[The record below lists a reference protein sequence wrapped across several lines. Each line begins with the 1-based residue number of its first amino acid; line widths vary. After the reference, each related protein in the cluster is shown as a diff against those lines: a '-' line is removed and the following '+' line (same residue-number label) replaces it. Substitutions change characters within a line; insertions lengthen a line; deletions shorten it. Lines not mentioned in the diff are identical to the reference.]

1 MKSNKCPVIR
11 KVGLSRII
19 VDLFQRFFGLLNPL
33 SKRKKTIDKQKTKKK
48 ILSNAGYHLT
58 IKQVLKIIISC
69 SEERDSVLIQT
80 LAFTGMRRAE
90 VTALTVND
98 ILWDK
103 SLLLIRHGKGDKQR
117 LVPIPK
123 ELLNNFKNL
132 LGNRSDGAIFQS
144 RDGNQLSMR
153 QVNRIVVNAGIKA
166 GVENP
171 NPKYENITCHL
182 FRHTFAR
189 LWKEKQGSIETL
201 STILGHESVRT
212 TWDVYGKESLEDIK
226 HNYNQVI
233 KQMFEKNRRK

>member
-1 MKSNKCPVIR
+1 MMSDKCPVIG
-11 KVGLSRII
+11 KVGLKRII
-19 VDLFQRFFGLLNPL
+19 VELIQRFFSLLNPL
-33 SKRKKTIDKQKTKKK
+33 QKRKKTIDKQKLKKR

-58 IKQVLKIIISC
+58 LKQVLKIIKSC
-69 SEERDSVLIQT
+69 LKKRDSILIQT

-90 VTALTVND
+90 VTALTVHD
-98 ILWDK
+98 IQWNK
-103 SLLLIRHGKGDKQR
+103 SLLLIRHGKGNKQR

-123 ELLNNFKNL
+123 ELLDNLKNL
-132 LGNRSDGAIFQS
+132 LENRSSGAIFQNRS
-144 RDGNQLSMR
+144 GIGLSTR
-153 QVNRIVVNAGIKA
+153 QVNRIIVNAGKKA

-233 KQMFEKNRRK
+233 KQMFDKKLRT

>member
-1 MKSNKCPVIR
+1 M
-11 KVGLSRII
+11 
-19 VDLFQRFFGLLNPL
+19 FQRFFDLLNPL
-33 SKRKKTIDKQKTKKK
+33 SKRKKIIDKQKTKKR

-58 IKQVLKIIISC
+58 IKQVLKIINVC
-69 SEERDSVLIQT
+69 SNERDSVLIQT

-90 VTALTVND
+90 VTALSVND

-123 ELLNNFKNL
+123 ALMENLKNL
-132 LGNRSDGAIFQS
+132 LGNRSIGAIFQS
-144 RDGNQLSMR
+144 RYGIGLSMR
-153 QVNRIVVNAGIKA
+153 QVNRIVVNAGKKA
-166 GVENP
+166 RVENP

-201 STILGHESVRT
+201 STLFGHQSVRT
-212 TWDVYGKESLEDIK
+212 TWDEYGKESLEDIK

-233 KQMFEKNRRK
+233 KQMFEKKRRK

>member
-1 MKSNKCPVIR
+1 MRLKI
-11 KVGLSRII
+11 II
-19 VDLFQRFFGLLNPL
+19 VELFQRFFYLLNPL
-33 SKRKKTIDKQKTKKK
+33 RKRRKAIDTKKTKRR
-48 ILSNAGYHLT
+48 ILSNTGYHLT
-58 IKQVLKIIISC
+58 FRQVLKIIDAC
-69 SEERDSVLIQT
+69 SNNRDSVLIQT

-117 LVPIPK
+117 LVPIPN
-123 ELLNNFKNL
+123 ELLENL
-132 LGNRSDGAIFQS
+132 KSLIGHRSVGAIFQS
-144 RDGNQLSMR
+144 RKGSQLSMR
-153 QVNRIVVNAGIKA
+153 QVNRIVVNAGKKA

-171 NPKYENITCHL
+171 NPKYNNITCHL

-201 STILGHESVRT
+201 SSLFGHQSVRT
-212 TWDVYGKESLEDIK
+212 TWDEYGKESMEDIK

-233 KQMFEKNRRK
+233 KQMFEKKRSK